1 MKEINNIKLLKVFQV
16 NKTRYKDYLVYVFE
30 NEDNYELYLTN
41 KMYSVMIY
49 VIGVPKKQQS
59 LEELLTIKLYDDIRY
74 YQEEYEF

>member
-30 NEDNYELYLTN
+30 DEDNYELYLTN
-41 KMYSVMIY
+41 KKYSIMVY

-59 LEELLTIKLYDDIRY
+59 LEELLTIRLYDDIRY
-74 YQEEYEF
+74 YQKNYEY